1 MRKIAHVLIAISVC
15 TALIGV
21 LYVAG
26 CSKKTE
32 PKEAKKVIGFSV
44 VDMQPNFFQDME
56 RGVRQACEQT
66 GFDYKFHDQKYDSA
80 LLVSGCE
87 NLLTRGIDALI
98 VSPCE
103 PSALPPVVQKAK
115 SLGIPVVICDI
126 GGGGSDY
133 DVIVISD
140 CFGGGAI
147 AADYMAEQLNKRP
160 NNSKKVGVLK
170 CMPGHVYAVRRG
182 EGFTKRIQELGFE
195 VVSTLCANDVRDQG
209 YRVAQDMMTANPG
222 IAGIFCENDPMAL
235 GAVQAV
241 RDAGKS
247 AINDILVVGF
257 NADPEAV
264 ETIKAGYMAATIQQV
279 PYEMGEKTVQLADM
293 LLKGLPLTFTDP
305 KLREITIPVRLITQ
319 ENVSEYF
326 PAVP

>member
-1 MRKIAHVLIAISVC
+1 MKNTPVFLNAIIRIAVAVCLVLA
-15 TALIGV
+15 
-21 LYVAG
+21 AG
-26 CSKKTE
+26 CSKKTRPQE
-32 PKEAKKVIGFSV
+32 TKKVIGFSV

-56 RGVRQACEQT
+56 KGVRQECEQM
-66 GFDYKFHDQKYDSA
+66 GFEYKLHDQKYDSA

-103 PSALPPVVQKAK
+103 PSAMPPVVKKAK
-115 SLGIPVVICDI
+115 NMGVPVVICDI

-140 CFGGGAI
+140 CFGGGEI
-147 AADYMAEQLNKRP
+147 AAQYMAKELEKRP
-160 NNSKKVGVLK
+160 NNTKKVGVLK

-182 EGFTKRIQELGFE
+182 EGFTRKIKQLGYE

-209 YRVAQDMMTANPG
+209 YRVTQDMMTANPE
-222 IAGIFCENDPMAL
+222 IVGIFCENDPMAL

-247 AINDILVVGF
+247 AIDDILVVGF
-257 NADPEAV
+257 NADAEAV
-264 ETIKAGYMAATIQQV
+264 DVIKAGYMAATIQQV
-279 PYEMGEKTVQLADM
+279 PYEMGKKCVELTDQL
-293 LLKGLPLTFTDP
+293 LQGKPLTFSNP
-305 KLREITIPVRLITQ
+305 QLREITIPVRLITQ
-319 ENVSEYF
+319 KNVAEYF
-326 PAVP
+326 PARR

>member
-1 MRKIAHVLIAISVC
+1 MENRRLFTGMAVSVILVCILLLPLACRKKDQSVK
-15 TALIGV
+15 TA
-21 LYVAG
+21 
-26 CSKKTE
+26 
-32 PKEAKKVIGFSV
+32 KVIGFSV

-56 RGVRQACEQT
+56 KGIREACEKM
-66 GFDYKFHDQKYDSA
+66 GFEYKFHDQKYDSA

-103 PSALPPVVQKAK
+103 PSALPPVVNRAK
-115 SLGIPVVICDI
+115 NLGIPVVICDI

-160 NNSKKVGVLK
+160 NNSKKIGVLK

-182 EGFTKRIQELGFE
+182 EGFTKRIRELGFE

-209 YRVAQDMMTANPG
+209 YRVTQDMMTAHPD

-247 AINDILVVGF
+247 AVDDILVVGF

-264 ETIKAGYMAATIQQV
+264 ETIKAGYFAATIQQV
-279 PYEMGEKTVQLADM
+279 PYEMGSMSVILADK
-293 LLKGLPLTFTDP
+293 LLNNHPLTFTDVT
-305 KLREITIPVRLITQ
+305 LREITIPVRLITR
-319 ENVSEYF
+319 ENVLEYF
-326 PAVP
+326 PDK

>member
-1 MRKIAHVLIAISVC
+1 MKKVTHILGTSILTIIIVGMVF
-15 TALIGV
+15 TV
-21 LYVAG
+21 G
-26 CSKKTE
+26 CSKKGKPQETR
-32 PKEAKKVIGFSV
+32 KVIGFSV

-56 RGVRQACEQT
+56 RGISEACEQM
-66 GFDYKFHDQKYDSA
+66 GFEYKFHDQKYDSA
-80 LLVSGCE
+80 LMVSGCE

-103 PSALPPVVQKAK
+103 PSALPPVVKKTRDLA
-115 SLGIPVVICDI
+115 IPVIICDI

-140 CFGGGAI
+140 CFGGGVI

-160 NNSKKVGVLK
+160 DNSKKVGVLK

-182 EGFTKRIQELGFE
+182 EGFTKKIQELGFE

-209 YRVAQDMMTANPG
+209 YRVAQDMMTANPD

-247 AINDILVVGF
+247 AIDDILVVGF

-264 ETIKAGYMAATIQQV
+264 EAIKAGYMAATIQQV
-279 PYEMGEKTVQLADM
+279 PYEMGKKSVQLADE
-293 LLKGLPLTFTDP
+293 LLKGRPLTFTDSEL
-305 KLREITIPVRLITQ
+305 KEITIPVRLITR
-319 ENVSEYF
+319 ENVR
-326 PAVP
+326 